1 MNRRISDLLD
11 AYQDDRVELSTPTPL
26 SSARIKE
33 LTMNK
38 ITGAKPAKK
47 VGRFTIRLLAAAAV
61 IAALTVSAM
70 AVNYAIGAGGLM
82 QGLFTRDGESLSTG
96 QIEILDQ
103 IGHAFEEDAVTS
115 NGATITPIAAVASES
130 TCYIRLRIEAPEG
143 VTLPDLDWDETGY
156 YQLSG
161 SQWPEEQMLL
171 TFEVGDEVKGYSWDL
186 EWQPDDD
193 PTDNVKEVVIRYTS
207 AGTEPARFND
217 GTAKFLTIR
226 GLWIQSSHNEYT
238 PVFTGEFVF
247 EVGSR
252 LQSENVHIDC
262 GGVSHQVTDG
272 YVNYLDT
279 ITLSPIDIS
288 YSFRTTLRSDN
299 ALGMFPSAPGELCV
313 VMKDGT
319 KHYVYDYMESNN
331 PHRPTPGF
339 DPDTM
344 IADGPYGY
352 LDSPYWTITE
362 QFPFD
367 EPLDLSQVDHILF
380 DETYE
385 FPVNPD

>member
-11 AYQDDRVELSTPTPL
+11 HYADDSVELDCPTPL

-33 LTMNK
+33 LTMKK
-38 ITGAKPAKK
+38 ITETKPAKK
-47 VGRFTIRLLAAAAV
+47 VRRFTTRLLAAAAI

-70 AVNYAIGAGGLM
+70 AVNYATGAGGLM
-82 QGLFTRDGESLSTG
+82 QGLFARDGEALSTG
-96 QIEILDQ
+96 QIETLDQ
-103 IGHAFEEDAVTS
+103 IGRTFEESAVTS
-115 NGATITPIAAVASES
+115 NGATITPIAAIASES
-130 TCYIRLRIEAPEG
+130 TLYIRLRIEAPEG
-143 VTLPDLDWDETGY
+143 VILPDRDSDELGY
-156 YQLSG
+156 YQLDG
-161 SQWPEEQMLL
+161 QQWPEEHMLL
-171 TFEVGDEVKGYSWDL
+171 TFEVGDEVKGYGYDL

-207 AGTEPARFND
+207 AGTEPAAFND

-247 EVGSR
+247 EVGSQF
-252 LQSENVHIDC
+252 QSGDIHINC

-299 ALGMFPSAPGELCV
+299 ALGMFPAAPGELCV

-319 KHYVYDYMESNN
+319 KHYVYGYMESNN
-331 PHRPTPGF
+331 PHQPTPGF

-352 LDSPYWTITE
+352 LDSPYWPITE

-380 DETYE
+380 DETYV

>member
-1 MNRRISDLLD
+1 MNTRISDLLD
-11 AYQDDRVELSTPTPL
+11 AYQDDSVELSNQTPL
-26 SSARIKE
+26 SSQRIKE

-38 ITGAKPAKK
+38 ITGTKPVKR
-47 VGRFTIRLLAAAAV
+47 VTRFTIRLLAAAAV

-82 QGLFTRDGESLSTG
+82 QGLFARDGEALSTG

-103 IGHAFEEDAVTS
+103 IGHAFEEDAVTC

-143 VTLPDLDWDETGY
+143 VALPDLDWDETGY

-171 TFEVGDEVKGYSWDL
+171 TFEVGDEVKGYGYDL

-193 PTDNVKEVVIRYTS
+193 PTDNVKEVVIRCTS
-207 AGTEPARFND
+207 AGIEPARFND

-252 LQSENVHIDC
+252 LQSEDVHIDC
-262 GGVSHQVTDG
+262 GGVSHEVTDG

-299 ALGMFPSAPGELCV
+299 ALGMFPAAPGELCV

-319 KHYVYDYMESNN
+319 KLYVYDYMESNN
-331 PHRPTPGF
+331 PHQPTPGF

-344 IADGPYGY
+344 IANGPYGY

-380 DETYE
+380 DEKYE
-385 FPVNPD
+385 FSVNPG